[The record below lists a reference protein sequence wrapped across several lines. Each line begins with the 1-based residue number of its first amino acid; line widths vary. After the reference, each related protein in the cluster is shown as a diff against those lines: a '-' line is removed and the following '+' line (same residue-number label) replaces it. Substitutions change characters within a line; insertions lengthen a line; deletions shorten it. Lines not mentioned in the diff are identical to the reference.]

1 MCLAFGIFCIGL
13 YSEGT
18 AAVTGRHSGWVS
30 QSQDFVPS
38 CKSTKPIPSLRK
50 MSAEYGNSWIW
61 NSTGRAFKRH
71 YNFGE
76 LVVGAGSWL
85 KDFKRILFHILYKK
99 KFKVTTWLARIRASS
114 ILPCRWLLYKA
125 WKLSTCTI
133 LPTSGVSP
141 TQRQS
146 ENHPVSMFVT
156 WNPLNI
162 NRADLQ
168 CVQVYI
174 FYLIMI

>member
-38 CKSTKPIPSLRK
+38 CKSTKPIPSLRE

-76 LVVGAGSWL
+76 LVVGAGCWL

-99 KFKVTTWLARIRASS
+99 KLKWLPGLLGLGLLPFSHAVGFSTKHGNYPRVQYSLQVACHQLKDNRRI
-114 ILPCRWLLYKA
+114 I
-125 WKLSTCTI
+125 
-133 LPTSGVSP
+133 
-141 TQRQS
+141 Q
-146 ENHPVSMFVT
+146 
-156 WNPLNI
+156 
-162 NRADLQ
+162 
-168 CVQVYI
+168 
-174 FYLIMI
+174 